1 MEFLPIMQL
10 FKEEFT
16 PSTLPYHIIVP
27 SLPGYAFSSGP
38 PLDRD
43 YECGDAARV
52 IDKLMKDLGF
62 EKGYV
67 SQGGDIGSRLARN
80 LAVDHE
86 SCKGLSYLHL
96 TCSQANLSQLL
107 TVSACPAL
115 YTR

>member
-1 MEFLPIMQL
+1 MMQL
-10 FKEEFT
+10 FKDEFT

-27 SLPGYAFSSGP
+27 SLPGYAFSTGP

-43 YECGDAARV
+43 YGTADAARV

-67 SQGGDIGSRLARN
+67 AQGGDIGSKIGRA

-86 SCKGLSYLHL
+86 SCKGLSVQLY
-96 TCSQANLSQLL
+96 SVYSNANLTQLF
-107 TVSACPAL
+107 TVSS
-115 YTR
+115 YDDFYIN